1 MRVKIHIADSKTN
14 ETLVTFYSYG
24 IMGGGFLGPV
34 IEAGYII
41 VMVMVDDE
49 EE

>member
-1 MRVKIHIADSKTN
+1 MKVKVHIADGKTN

-24 IMGGGFLGPV
+24 VMGMDFIAPV

-41 VMVMVDDE
+41 VMVMVKE
-49 EE
+49 E